1 MDSSSYVEY
10 LLKNRQALNQQLKEL
25 KKEVESQRALTEE
38 DIIEELTFKKSQE
51 EKVRKS
57 HISDKI
63 PSIAL
68 VYQEILD
75 KRSRNSL
82 RAMNRVIEA
91 TEGELVRLDRAITS
105 LPEENR
111 RILDQ
116 LYFKGRSYRAVAE
129 TLAISESTLHRYRKK
144 TIEQIAI
151 YFSMEQILVSPRNSN
166 EYKN

>member
-10 LLKNRQALNQQLKEL
+10 LLKNWQALNQQLKEL
-25 KKEVESQRALTEE
+25 KKVVESQRALTEE

-51 EKVRKS
+51 EKVSES
-57 HISDKI
+57 HISNKI

-68 VYQEILD
+68 VYKEALD
-75 KRSRNSL
+75 KQSRNSL

-91 TEGELVRLDRAITS
+91 TEGELIRLQRAMSCLT
-105 LPEENR
+105 EESR

-129 TLAISESTLHRYRKK
+129 TLAISESTLDRYRKK
-144 TIEQIAI
+144 ALEQIAV
-151 YFSMEQILVSPRNSN
+151 YFSMEQILVSLRNSK
-166 EYKN
+166 EYIN